1 MLKIDPRKS
10 VAVIEFTVQ
19 DVKNSCE
26 ELSNLTYE
34 QAIAVC
40 ELLTYVYCGVS
51 NELLSKLE
59 SVQDGIDSLTS
70 DLDDVSDTLRDFKN
84 GLR

>member
-1 MLKIDPRKS
+1 MLKIEPRKS
-10 VAVIEFTVQ
+10 GSVIEFTVH

-34 QAIAVC
+34 QAMAVC
-40 ELLTYVYCGVS
+40 ELLTYVYRGVS
-51 NELLSKLE
+51 KELLSKLE
-59 SVQDGIDSLTS
+59 SVQDSIDSLTS
-70 DLDDVSDTLRDFKN
+70 DLDDVSDTLQDFKN

>member
-1 MLKIDPRKS
+1 MLKIDPRTS

-34 QAIAVC
+34 QAMAVC
-40 ELLTYVYCGVS
+40 ELLTYVYRGVS
-51 NELLSKLE
+51 KELLSKLE

-70 DLDDVSDTLRDFKN
+70 DLDDVSDTLQDFKN